1 MLVGRVAGHHRSPA
15 VYMLCRS
22 TVALQVK
29 SRLHCQV
36 LLVTVWKREVDMW
49 HGEFKNQWSGV
60 QTYRSWIFNNSDG
73 IWRNRHVIHN
83 TGIFTDKKGTLIRY
97 SEGKYT
103 QKWWET
109 TVQFL
114 EMHPSRVV
122 IGCACQVSCIVKWC
136 VDPFEYGMIETQ
148 IANSFQVY
156 PDNKVGI
163 IVV

>member
-1 MLVGRVAGHHRSPA
+1 M
-15 VYMLCRS
+15 
-22 TVALQVK
+22 
-29 SRLHCQV
+29 
-36 LLVTVWKREVDMW
+36 
-49 HGEFKNQWSGV
+49 
-60 QTYRSWIFNNSDG
+60 
-73 IWRNRHVIHN
+73 IHN

-122 IGCACQVSCIVKWC
+122 IGYACQVSCIVKWC